1 MQQAF
6 YHGLRPQREI
16 VCFNMG
22 RLAEWLRQRF
32 AKPSSRNGCISS
44 NLISSA
50 NTLVAQLEDAP
61 LSKGVMLK
69 VRVLPRVPELCECAT
84 ERLGD
89 GLQIRFMQVRF
100 LSLTPL
106 TLK

>member
-1 MQQAF
+1 M
-6 YHGLRPQREI
+6 
-16 VCFNMG
+16 
-22 RLAEWLRQRF
+22 
-32 AKPSSRNGCISS
+32 
-44 NLISSA
+44 
-50 NTLVAQLEDAP
+50 AQLEDAP

-100 LSLTPL
+100 LSLTPFANKSSVVIVQQSIKKVVDKKFGL
-106 TLK
+106 SYTLFID